1 MFLCFSKLDSHS
13 YYVNTFAKLA
23 EAYVFHH
30 LSFSQS
36 NMAVKYACVKL
47 HLFRVAFTCILK
59 IRHIRQVLSEKY
71 LCQHL
76 LTLVVAC
83 FHQLKC
89 QIAFVGSWNV

>member
-1 MFLCFSKLDSHS
+1 MFSKLDSHS

-47 HLFRVAFTCILK
+47 HLFRL
-59 IRHIRQVLSEKY
+59 
-71 LCQHL
+71 HL
-76 LTLVVAC
+76 LVY
-83 FHQLKC
+83 
-89 QIAFVGSWNV
+89 